1 MNVTSKQVFYWGI
14 SAIALVA
21 LAGPMP
27 DVATGLVLLLI
38 VAVLL
43 THWKDYQVYLP
54 NGGK

>member
-1 MNVTSKQVFYWGI
+1 MNVQAKTVFYWGI

-21 LAGPMP
+21 LAGPLP
-27 DVATGLVLLLI
+27 DIATGLVILLI
-38 VAVLL
+38 FGVLL